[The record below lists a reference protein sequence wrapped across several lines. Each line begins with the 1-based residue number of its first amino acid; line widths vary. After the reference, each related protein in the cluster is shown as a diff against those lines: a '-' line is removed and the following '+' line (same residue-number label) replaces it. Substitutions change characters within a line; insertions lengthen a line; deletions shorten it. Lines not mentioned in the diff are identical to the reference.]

1 MFGVGKRRKRKAE
14 NDHSSLGNILVDL
27 GYCSRLQV
35 HEAVGKQLSTEEW
48 CVAALPRLGRLLVD
62 DAIIT
67 TEQLEHALLRQRVL
81 RGQSDP
87 SELKRYGTST
97 RNSAIGEV
105 VERFRGVAE
114 SAGVLAQ
121 KLKG

>member
-14 NDHSSLGNILVDL
+14 NDHGSLGNILVDL
-27 GYCSRLQV
+27 GYCNRVHV
-35 HEAVGKQLSTEEW
+35 HEAVGEQLSAEEW
-48 CVAALPRLGRLLVD
+48 GVPPPLLGRLLLDTNV
-62 DAIIT
+62 IT
-67 TEQLEHALLRQRVL
+67 AEQLEHALLRQRVL

-87 SELKRYGTST
+87 TELKRYGTAT
-97 RNSAIGEV
+97 RISALGEMA
-105 VERFRGVAE
+105 ERFRGVAK